1 MPIDYIYMIVLIYLI
16 IQINEKLPQRHC
28 YTITALKTLICKRIK
43 KHPVRLLILRA
54 QHSSTVQCTF
64 CPLLV
69 FKTFGIVVVSSL
81 YVHQRQVGLLCSFV
95 SLARTST
102 SYPVLPQSLA
112 SVGFGM
118 LAYAEVLL
126 IKCNG
131 LQGFFYD
138 AELLL
143 LHNARQIFSD
153 LHKAVQWHLFILE
166 TGSQTSRYK

>member
-1 MPIDYIYMIVLIYLI
+1 MRSFHKDTV
-16 IQINEKLPQRHC
+16 
-28 YTITALKTLICKRIK
+28 ICKQIK
-43 KHPVRLLILRA
+43 KHPVHLLILRA

-81 YVHQRQVGLLCSFV
+81 YVHQHQVGLLCSFM

-112 SVGFGM
+112 SGGFGM
-118 LAYAEVLL
+118 LANAEVLL